1 VRRLIICVFMLLG
14 TVAHAQSSS
23 PQTVTYEAVTASSPV
38 GVSRLR
44 VTPVATGAYA
54 VDFSIVAPNP
64 TQHTGH
70 IRGLATR
77 DGDRLT
83 LRVPVFRDD
92 GVLDTPSDT
101 PSLCTIVINT
111 NEARANVITEDQCAG
126 FSGAA
131 ASFAEQGQKLVRV
144 R

>member
-1 VRRLIICVFMLLG
+1 MLG
-14 TVAHAQSSS
+14 TLAHAQSLS
-23 PQTVTYEAVTASSPV
+23 PQTVTYEAVTATSPI

-44 VTPVATGAYA
+44 VTPVATGTYA

-70 IRGLATR
+70 LRGLATS

-83 LRVPVFRDD
+83 LRVPIFRDD
-92 GVLDTPSDT
+92 GVLDN
-101 PSLCTIVINT
+101 PSLCTLVINT
-111 NEARANVITEDQCAG
+111 SEARAKVITEDRCAG

-131 ASFAEQGQKLVRV
+131 ASFVEQGQNLTRV